1 MRCRLSIVLSLQPA
15 SFAAMVYRGGLEEDL
30 GRIKALGY
38 DGVELAIRDPGLVD
52 RGRVLSALEA
62 AGLPVPAIGTGQ
74 AFGEEGLSFTDPDRN
89 VRARAVARMHA
100 HVPLA
105 EKLGALLIVGLI
117 RGKSAGAQDKSR
129 TEELILEAM
138 RDIAS
143 GHPAQ
148 KFAIEPINRYETEF
162 INTVDAGL
170 RFLDRLKLDNVGLLL
185 DTFHMNIEE
194 PSLTRSIAMAGERIF
209 HFHIADSNRWH
220 PDAGHIDF
228 GAVIEALDRAGYR
241 GWLSAEILP
250 LPDADSA
257 ARNTIVHMR
266 RFT

>member
-1 MRCRLSIVLSLQPA
+1 
-15 SFAAMVYRGGLEEDL
+15 
-30 GRIKALGY
+30 
-38 DGVELAIRDPGLVD
+38 
-52 RGRVLSALEA
+52 
-62 AGLPVPAIGTGQ
+62 
-74 AFGEEGLSFTDPDRN
+74 
-89 VRARAVARMHA
+89 MHA

-129 TEELILEAM
+129 AEELILEAM
-138 RDIAS
+138 RDIAL

-148 KFAIEPINRYETEF
+148 KFAVEPINRYETEF

-194 PSLTRSIAMAGERIF
+194 PSPTRSIAMAGERIF

>member
-38 DGVELAIRDPGLVD
+38 DGVELAIRDPGLLD

-148 KFAIEPINRYETEF
+148 KFAVEPINRYETEF

>member
-194 PSLTRSIAMAGERIF
+194 PSPTRSIAMAGERIF

>member
-38 DGVELAIRDPGLVD
+38 DGVELAIRDPGLLD

-148 KFAIEPINRYETEF
+148 KFAIEPINRYETEL
-162 INTVDAGL
+162 I
-170 RFLDRLKLDNVGLLL
+170 DRKSV
-185 DTFHMNIEE
+185 
-194 PSLTRSIAMAGERIF
+194 
-209 HFHIADSNRWH
+209 
-220 PDAGHIDF
+220 
-228 GAVIEALDRAGYR
+228 V
-241 GWLSAEILP
+241 
-250 LPDADSA
+250 
-257 ARNTIVHMR
+257 
-266 RFT
+266 

>member
-1 MRCRLSIVLSLQPA
+1 MRFRLSIVLSLQPA

-38 DGVELAIRDPGLVD
+38 DGVELAIRDPGLLD
-52 RGRVLSALEA
+52 RGRVLSALDA

-74 AFGEEGLSFTDPDRN
+74 AFGEEGLSFTDPDRT

-105 EKLGALLIVGLI
+105 QKLGAVLIIGLI
-117 RGKSAGAQDKSR
+117 RGRSAGALAAAEA
-129 TEELILEAM
+129 EELILGAVQ
-138 RDIAS
+138 DIAG
-143 GHPAQ
+143 GHPEQ
-148 KFAIEPINRYETEF
+148 KFAIEPINRYETGF

-170 RFLDRLKLDNVGLLL
+170 RFLDRLKLENVGLLL

-194 PSLTRSIAMAGERIF
+194 PSMTQSISMAGERIF

-257 ARNTIVHMR
+257 ARSTIVHMR
-266 RFT
+266 KFA

>member
-129 TEELILEAM
+129 AEELILEAM
-138 RDIAS
+138 RDIAL

-148 KFAIEPINRYETEF
+148 KFAVEPINRYETEF